1 MRSSKLLMLVAL
13 AMVIFTPG
21 CALVNLLVEMPTPT
35 PIPVRALR
43 PTFTATPQQPA
54 ATPSEI
60 QPPAVAAL
68 PTIAVELAAQAP
80 VTTTEAAPAGSVPA
94 ETPTPEP
101 PTPEPTPT
109 DTPAPVVVVQGDLV
123 RARSGPGTTYD
134 EVGQLTAGTQL
145 AIVGKNEDGAW
156 WQVCCLNDQPVWV
169 FGELVAAQGAVDA
182 VALAANIPPSP
193 TPTATPRPKPV
204 AVVLN
209 PRVNVRSGPGTDFD
223 VVAQAPQGAR
233 LDLVGRNEAGD
244 WWQVCCVNGQRGWI
258 TDELI
263 AKEGPVEQVELSPDL
278 PTATPIPSPTPTSM
292 PTPAAT
298 ATTEPSPTVAVTPT
312 ADALATP
319 FALTEETAFPF
330 GDHDYF
336 RVGARVSDGA
346 DSPLGG
352 YYLRVRNET
361 TGQTWLSRQTNG
373 RTWSYSAPSSDFA
386 DFRQINVEF
395 DTDGQAPLLGH
406 SYSVWL
412 VDGGGRRVSP
422 IVRLDAGND
431 EPQWLYVAFTR
442 Q

>member
-1 MRSSKLLMLVAL
+1 MAEWAGVHAESPLDERLGRAADNVEDASLNSTSLRTRLGAWLAAGVVTLGAL
-13 AMVIFTPG
+13 TGAQAAMAYSPKVLRVGFVPSENLQRILKNSRPVI
-21 CALVNLLVEMPTPT
+21 E
-35 PIPVRALR
+35 ALR
-43 PTFTATPQQPA
+43 RELHMQVVPFVATDYTGIIEA
-54 ATPSEI
+54 MRANKLD
-60 QPPAVAAL
+60 VAFFA
-68 PTIAVELAAQAP
+68 PGAYVLAEKKAN
-80 VTTTEAAPAGSVPA
+80 
-94 ETPTPEP
+94 
-101 PTPEPTPT
+101 
-109 DTPAPVVVVQGDLV
+109 
-123 RARSGPGTTYD
+123 ARVILKASRK
-134 EVGQLTAGTQL
+134 
-145 AIVGKNEDGAW
+145 GKAW
-156 WQVCCLNDQPVWV
+156 
-169 FGELVAAQGAVDA
+169 
-182 VALAANIPPSP
+182 
-193 TPTATPRPKPV
+193 
-204 AVVLN
+204 
-209 PRVNVRSGPGTDFD
+209 RVNVRSGPGTDFD

-244 WWQVCCVNGQRGWI
+244 WWQVCCVDGQRGWI

-278 PTATPIPSPTPTSM
+278 PTATPIPSPTPTSA

-298 ATTEPSPTVAVTPT
+298 ATATPEPSPTVAVTPT

-319 FALTEETAFPF
+319 FVLTEETAFPF

-346 DSPLGG
+346 DRPLGG